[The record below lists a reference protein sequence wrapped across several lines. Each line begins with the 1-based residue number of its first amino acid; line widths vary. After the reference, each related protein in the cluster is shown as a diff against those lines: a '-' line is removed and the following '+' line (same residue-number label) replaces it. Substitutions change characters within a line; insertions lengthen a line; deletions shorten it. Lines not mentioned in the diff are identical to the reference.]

1 MADKEFNKKFMK
13 AFESDTVSKRIGD
26 KMRVI
31 LEEND
36 GETQVKEQDDNLTQK
51 IYELVATVNLLRQE
65 LANKD

>member
-26 KMRVI
+26 IMRVI

-51 IYELVATVNLLRQE
+51 IYKLVATVNLLRQE
-65 LANKD
+65 LAIKD